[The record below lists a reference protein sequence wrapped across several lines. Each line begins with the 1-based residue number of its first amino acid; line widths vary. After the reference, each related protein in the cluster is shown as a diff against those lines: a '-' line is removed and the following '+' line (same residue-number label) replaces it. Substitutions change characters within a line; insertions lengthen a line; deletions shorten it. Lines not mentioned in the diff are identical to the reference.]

1 MPRSL
6 SRASISLGGNSQ
18 IIKPMP
24 ANIASNQT
32 IADGFNLTF
41 SPSVVRVY
49 YPTAQFAALHL
60 QFRYGTYGRRFKKF

>member
-24 ANIASNQT
+24 PNIASNQSK
-32 IADGFNLTF
+32 ADGFSLTF
-41 SPSVVRVY
+41 S
-49 YPTAQFAALHL
+49 
-60 QFRYGTYGRRFKKF
+60 